1 MEPVGTTLTALKA
14 VKTFY
19 DAASYARNRFLM
31 KKIEAF
37 GADPQNET
45 SKEFLCSLSLEKFE
59 ELQDIL
65 MHSLNSAE
73 TVVKAMYLRKL
84 MNALCEK
91 RITWLQFGKMN
102 FILNQIYTF
111 DLVKLVKF
119 YHGNKS
125 EIGENDKERFFTLGL
140 LNHKTNLFGGNDT
153 VTKKDLKKLEIEYE
167 CNDLGQLFIDC
178 ILFEEKNRITQQY
191 AEETKKN
198 WNNYS
203 KLITSLINNKLN
215 KG

>member
-1 MEPVGTTLTALKA
+1 
-14 VKTFY
+14 
-19 DAASYARNRFLM
+19 
-31 KKIEAF
+31 
-37 GADPQNET
+37 
-45 SKEFLCSLSLEKFE
+45 
-59 ELQDIL
+59 

-111 DLVKLVKF
+111 DLVKLAKF

-125 EIGENDKERFFTLGL
+125 EIDENDKERFFTLGL

-191 AEETKKN
+191 AEETKN
-198 WNNYS
+198 YWNNYS